1 MAPRAEQTHKRTRI
15 HAHAQHR
22 ALRADTIFL
31 RVLYPLFT
39 DSSHSW
45 PRGRLVHGPGM
56 GASQL
61 ERLVSSGSFAAK
73 SEVDVTFSKII
84 HMLKKKRERHK
95 QDYLRQCLFPP
106 RVKSSMRGNSTFRAD
121 TLTLAMEVVCSITVS
136 SKSDRDWVARIA
148 QPSQKYWHRWSTEN
162 WRLLQYLR
170 PLILALA
177 GCRCIHS

>member
-1 MAPRAEQTHKRTRI
+1 MAPRAERTRI
-15 HAHAQHR
+15 LAHAQ
-22 ALRADTIFL
+22 LRAV
-31 RVLYPLFT
+31 RAALYPHYDLLEDFVPLFT

-121 TLTLAMEVVCSITVS
+121 TLTLAMEVACSITVS
-136 SKSDRDWVARIA
+136 SKSDRDWVARIGSESVFA
-148 QPSQKYWHRWSTEN
+148 AVTK
-162 WRLLQYLR
+162 
-170 PLILALA
+170 ILAQVD
-177 GCRCIHS
+177 